1 MIFPPFLAIEGPD
14 GSGKTTQAARL
25 VAWLRSLGHDVMACR
40 DPGGTELG
48 NRLRSILLDRS
59 DLSISLRAE
68 MLLYMASRSQLV
80 EDVVRPALESGKIV
94 VSDRFLLSN
103 VVYQGYAGGL
113 DPEEIWSVGK
123 IATGGLL
130 PGLTLVIDVTTELA
144 LARTGGARDRI
155 EDRPESYRQR
165 VREGFL
171 TASKTYPA
179 AIVVVDGSA
188 PADVVAAQ
196 LQREVSHALGINSR
210 P

>member
-1 MIFPPFLAIEGPD
+1 MRFRAKIFEDSCVTAKIY
-14 GSGKTTQAARL
+14 
-25 VAWLRSLGHDVMACR
+25 LRSGD
-40 DPGGTELG
+40 GGDG
-48 NRLRSILLDRS
+48 
-59 DLSISLRAE
+59 
-68 MLLYMASRSQLV
+68 
-80 EDVVRPALESGKIV
+80 VVAFRREKFIEFA
-94 VSDRFLLSN
+94 DRFLLSN